1 MPKGVRYKT
10 EAERLKARR
19 AGQRKTY
26 LKYRDRIRRE
36 RREWAAAN
44 KDIIKERSK
53 RYYEKNREKLLE
65 KTKKYQIRTG
75 YKKKYYKKNIK
86 KIKAYTIEYN
96 SRPEV
101 KKRRAEY
108 FQKNKKRLRKS
119 RSERAKKRYK
129 NDLIFFL
136 VEKLRSRIRRS
147 VGRANAKKTKGV
159 YDLVGC
165 SIPDLKKHLENKF
178 KKGMSWKNRS
188 KWHIDHITPVSYF
201 VKNYDFNDEKVQKKC
216 FHFSNLQPLWKLE
229 NEMKHDKVDKNLK
242 IKI

>member
-1 MPKGVRYKT
+1 MPSGVPFKT

-19 AGQRKTY
+19 ANQRKTY
-26 LKYRDRIRRE
+26 YKYRKRLLRE
-36 RREWAAAN
+36 KREWAAAN

-53 RYYEKNREKLLE
+53 KYYKKNREKLLK
-65 KTKKYQIRTG
+65 KTKKYQETTG

-86 KIKAYTIEYN
+86 KIRAYTKEYN

-101 KKRRAEY
+101 KKRKSEY
-108 FQKNKKRLRKS
+108 FQKNKKRFRK
-119 RSERAKKRYK
+119 RRNTIAKKRYK
-129 NDLIFFL
+129 DDLIFFI

-178 KKGMSWKNRS
+178 KKGMSWNNRN

-229 NEMKHDKVDKNLK
+229 NETKHAKIDKNFK
-242 IKI
+242 IRI